1 MKKTILF
8 LLLFLSTSFA
18 YAQRSDLT
26 WVQSW
31 AYWLQDI
38 KIEELKNNSSDLVV
52 IDYSKDGLNKNAF
65 TKAQIQALKDE
76 GKIVL
81 AYLSIGEA
89 EDYRFYWK
97 DSWKE
102 NPPSFLGEENPDWAG
117 NYKVKYWEKGW
128 WKKVVRPYL
137 KKIISAG
144 FDGVYLDIIDGYY
157 YYGEKDGN
165 MKKRANQMVHLV
177 EKIAKFARRKK
188 GQEFAI
194 VPQNGLSILDDT
206 SAKFKNKYLNVI
218 DGIGIES
225 LYYNFYTKE
234 DQDYRKKKLA
244 ELTENNKLI
253 LNVEY
258 IDSSKYDKYF
268 DTIESSELNII
279 GYPAHPDTALDE
291 LITPYQ

>member
-1 MKKTILF
+1 MKKTTLL
-8 LLLFLSTSFA
+8 LLLFVFTSLLSA
-18 YAQRSDLT
+18 DRANLT

-38 KIEELKNNSSDLVV
+38 EIEKLKNNSSDLIV
-52 IDYSKDGLNKNAF
+52 IDYSKDGLAETAF
-65 TKAQIQALKDE
+65 TKDEIQSLKDE
-76 GKIVL
+76 GKVVL

-97 DSWKE
+97 ESWNE

-117 NYKVKYWEKGW
+117 NYKVKYWEKEW
-128 WKKVVRPYL
+128 WKKVIRPYL

-157 YYGEKDGN
+157 YYGEQDGK
-165 MKKRANQMVHLV
+165 MKKRANQMVRLV
-177 EKIAKFARRKK
+177 EKIAKFSRRKE

-194 VPQNGLSILDDT
+194 FPQNGSSILDDAST
-206 SAKFKNKYLNVI
+206 KFKNRYLNVI
-218 DGIGIES
+218 DGIGVES
-225 LYYNFYTKE
+225 LYYNVHSSD
-234 DQDYRKKKLA
+234 DQEYRKEKLA
-244 ELTENNKLI
+244 ELTEHNKLI

-258 IDSSKYDKYF
+258 INESKYNEYF
-268 DTIESSELNII
+268 DTWENSELNIV